1 MKKTLTKIAKSYVIS
16 VLTESKDI
24 NAALTPQAF
33 AESQGISL
41 RKMQRTLAAERE
53 NYAAIRDAER
63 LAIARKMLKKMSVA
77 EVSNAIGY
85 QSTSSFILAFKRW
98 YGVTPGK
105 IFKTVKQK

>member
-24 NAALTPQAF
+24 NALTPQAF
-33 AESQGISL
+33 AESQGMSL

-53 NYAAIRDAER
+53 NYADIREAER

-77 EVSNAIGY
+77 EVSSAIGY
-85 QSTSSFILAFKRW
+85 KSTSSFILAFKRW